1 MEQTS
6 VSPQSPLKLNMKR
19 TFIIGFAFFGILL
32 MWQVYDNYCSSFL
45 SELFIKAFGIAWET
59 QAQHEA
65 AAEQVQWL
73 VGIMMAIDNVAA
85 LIMMPIFGRLSDK
98 TKSPLGKRMPYIL
111 IGTFICAVAF
121 PFIPLAF
128 HFNMLGALI
137 PLMAITVFSAMMYR
151 NPAVALM
158 PDLTPK
164 PLRSKANGIINIM
177 GYIGGAIPSVLG
189 IFLSLSSYLGTIDPD
204 KAKAGQLGNIWV
216 IEIPF
221 LLASVFMIASVVVL
235 FFKIKENKISEEI
248 ADEMARGE
256 ALAEVEDSV
265 ADDEDKPM
273 SKANKIMLWSIL
285 AAEFFWFM
293 ADNGV
298 STFMSNYTIY
308 HLKADTSSLMIN
320 TIIGGLASVVGF
332 AIAGL
337 IAAKIGRKWS
347 IFSGL
352 GLTAAAYAAWLII
365 SLAAPTTGIFPV
377 YIFVIFFVKGFGMS
391 LVHVNSLP
399 MVVELCSSKKVG
411 VFTGYYYAASMA
423 AQTITPCALGLLL
436 MLPNFG
442 FDLLPLYALSCIA
455 LSALIFFFVKNIRK
469 ANQKFTVGIE
479 AIGEND

>member
-1 MEQTS
+1 MES
-6 VSPQSPLKLNMKR
+6 SASPLKLNMKR

-45 SELFIKAFGIAWET
+45 SELFIKAFGLEWSTATE
-59 QAQHEA
+59 HEA

-73 VGIMMAIDNVAA
+73 VGIMMAIDNIAA

-98 TKSPLGKRMPYIL
+98 TKSPIGKRMPYIL
-111 IGTFICAVAF
+111 IGTFICAVVY

-128 HFNMLGALI
+128 HYNMLGALI

-189 IFLSLSSYLGTIDPD
+189 IFLSLSSYLGTIDPA
-204 KAKAGQLGNIWV
+204 KAKPGQLGNLWV

-235 FFKIKENKISEEI
+235 FFKIKENKIAEEI
-248 ADEMARGE
+248 APEMARGE

-265 ADDEDKPM
+265 ADDVEKPM
-273 SKANKIMLWSIL
+273 TKANKIMLISIL

-293 ADNGV
+293 ADNGI
-298 STFMSNYTIY
+298 STFMSNYTLY
-308 HLKADTSSLMIN
+308 HLKADTSNLMIN
-320 TIIGGLASVVGF
+320 TIIGGVASVIGF

-337 IAAKIGRKWS
+337 IASKIGRKWS
-347 IFSGL
+347 IVSGL
-352 GLTAAAYAAWLII
+352 VLTAAAYGAWLI
-365 SLAAPTTGIFPV
+365 LAFAMPTEGVFPI
-377 YIFVIFFVKGFGMS
+377 YIYIIFFVKGFGMS
-391 LVHVNSLP
+391 MVHVNSLP
-399 MVVELCSSKKVG
+399 MVLELCSSKKVG
-411 VFTGYYYAASMA
+411 LFTGYYYAASMT

-442 FDLLPLYALSCIA
+442 FDLLPLYALACVGI
-455 LSALIFFFVKNIRK
+455 SALIFLFVKNIRK
-469 ANQKFTVGIE
+469 NNEKFSVGLD